1 MPNHVTNKL
10 TMSGDAEC
18 IEEVKVHVCGGLNER
33 GEAIYIDFDKII
45 KMPEELDIT
54 AGTRAETTVSDLLR
68 KTKEDPAHLRET
80 LKQNF
85 EVLFDLSEE
94 EIDLTK
100 KYINNHINH
109 GVIHWYDWRIKNWG
123 TKWGAYS
130 QQLDGNTIKFQT
142 AWSTP
147 QPVIK
152 KLSELFPNVL
162 FSVEYADE
170 DIGTNCG
177 GYSYQNGELT
187 DNFIPNKDEAA
198 EFACEILEIDPA
210 ELAKEE

>member
-1 MPNHVTNKL
+1 
-10 TMSGDAEC
+10 
-18 IEEVKVHVCGGLNER
+18 LNER

-109 GVIHWYDWRIKNWG
+109 GAIHWYDWRIKNWG

-130 QQLDGNTIKFQT
+130 QQLDGDTIKFQT